1 MKDLEDSEE
10 EKGKA
15 IDFAIS
21 AVGTRLIKHAWLQ
34 TRALTQF

>member
-21 AVGTRLIKHAWLQ
+21 AVGTRLTNMHGCKQEL
-34 TRALTQF
+34 